1 MSDDQKTT
9 KKAWHGGSREM
20 AMVLAKE
27 MLDQQIAQGASLC
40 DECGGEGGSPNGV
53 CIQCRGAGVTLP
65 FGGLRH
71 PSQIGALN
79 RVAHAARAV
88 VEMLPDGPDRYELEV
103 ALEAVNV

>member
-1 MSDDQKTT
+1 MSDKTT
-9 KKAWHGGSREM
+9 PKAWNGGSVEAAM
-20 AMVLAKE
+20 AYAEDMKK
-27 MLDQQIAQGASLC
+27 QQIAQGASVC
-40 DECGGEGGSPNGV
+40 DECGGQGGTVSV
-53 CIQCRGAGVTLP
+53 CIQCQGAGTILP

-88 VEMLPDGPDRYELEV
+88 VEMLPHGPDRYELEV

>member
-1 MSDDQKTT
+1 M
-9 KKAWHGGSREM
+9 KAWNGGNVEV
-20 AMVLAKE
+20 AMENANRYRDE
-27 MLDQQIAQGASLC
+27 AIAQGATLC
-40 DECGGEGGSPNGV
+40 CECGGEGGTVTSGL
-53 CIQCRGAGVTLP
+53 CIACQGAGTILP

-88 VEMLPDGPDRYELEV
+88 VDRLPHGPDRYELEV